1 MSYTETS
8 NLLAIPNKDMETEKK
23 TSTKFFYNIKDLI
36 FRKKRKG

>member
-23 TSTKFFYNIKDLI
+23 PPQNFFTTSRI
-36 FRKKRKG
+36 